1 MADLILKDVRLPDGK
16 VTDIV
21 VEKGR
26 VVHIGSSNGFSSE
39 TVFSGHNRLI
49 LPAATDMHVHMRDS
63 IQGVKEDWGTGT
75 MSAVAG
81 GVATVVDQPNSI
93 PPMETKENL
102 LNRIAIAKEKA
113 FCRFAVNGSLT
124 ENADI
129 KSLASAGALAFGEM
143 FAGPSSYGSALS
155 PETIARVTREAA
167 DIGKL
172 ITVHAET
179 VTEGAVKSLQAHSAS
194 RSGAGEAEAVSLV
207 RSLAPEHARLHFCHL
222 SSVASIAA
230 VRGQDTFEVA
240 PHHLFLSYE
249 DTGCSF
255 TDTHKKMNPPL
266 RSKSER
272 LRLIQKFD
280 MIPVIASDHA
290 PHTEEEKY
298 AEFSNAPSGVPGVE
312 TMLPLLMKEVFEG
325 RFTLASVIE
334 KTVTNPNTILG
345 IESPGFIKG
354 ARADFA
360 IYNPSPETIRGE
372 KLHSKCGWT
381 PYEGMHGLFPA
392 ATVVSGVLAWDG
404 SEFSRE
410 GSEPV

>member
-1 MADLILKDVRLPDGK
+1 
-16 VTDIV
+16 
-21 VEKGR
+21 
-26 VVHIGSSNGFSSE
+26 
-39 TVFSGHNRLI
+39 
-49 LPAATDMHVHMRDS
+49 
-63 IQGVKEDWGTGT
+63 
-75 MSAVAG
+75 
-81 GVATVVDQPNSI
+81 
-93 PPMETKENL
+93 
-102 LNRIAIAKEKA
+102 
-113 FCRFAVNGSLT
+113 
-124 ENADI
+124 
-129 KSLASAGALAFGEM
+129 
-143 FAGPSSYGSALS
+143 
-155 PETIARVTREAA
+155 
-167 DIGKL
+167 
-172 ITVHAET
+172 
-179 VTEGAVKSLQAHSAS
+179 
-194 RSGAGEAEAVSLV
+194 
-207 RSLAPEHARLHFCHL
+207 
-222 SSVASIAA
+222 
-230 VRGQDTFEVA
+230 RGQDTFEVA